1 MTQNKQT
8 QTTQMKD
15 TLNYEQWRVIETQ
28 FVPARQ
34 HHKETIF
41 TIGNGY
47 LSTRGSFEERYPY
60 DRQATLVHGIWDDIP
75 IGFTELANIPD
86 WTSFEIWIN
95 GYRFSL
101 DSGVIS
107 DYIRFVDLQNGIL
120 CRKLKWSPDNH
131 DINILLEFE
140 RFASLDD
147 QHLMAVQVK
156 ITPIFSNVDIRVR
169 ASLDS
174 HVENNGYIHWFN
186 HNQNS
191 DQNQADLI
199 MKTRKT
205 GKFLAMSTRLSIIGD
220 KAVRSAIDC
229 QGCPGIEAQ
238 LNQNKGETLVV
249 HKFVGIATS
258 RDTNQPLRLA
268 QDKVNL
274 ASQIG
279 YEELKKGNQISWDNF
294 WNHSDVIIEGDDEAQ
309 TAIRF
314 ALFQLRIAAPTYDE
328 YVSIGAKTLS
338 GFGYRGHVF
347 WDTEIFILPFFTFTQ
362 PEISRNMLLYRYH
375 TLPGARRKAAGNGY
389 KGAQFSWESAETG
402 DEVTPTWVPD
412 FNDPL
417 HLIRIWTGDIEIH
430 ISSDIA
436 YAMYQFW
443 KITGDDDFWSE
454 VGIPV
459 VLETALFLGDRAE
472 PEGERFAIRDI
483 IGPDEYHEHVDNN
496 AFTNRMIQWHLDT
509 ALNSIEWLRDYNPFR
524 LTHLEDQLDLS
535 EVRLNHWRNV
545 CENLIVIQNPKTGLF
560 EQFESFYD
568 LMDVDWS
575 KYKER
580 SKSMQEILGIEGA
593 NKHQVIKQADVI
605 MLLCLFRNEY
615 DKDTWRENWDYYN
628 PRTDHSYG
636 SSLGPAMQAWAACEM
651 GQPDTAY
658 EHFIRAARADLFDV
672 RKNADDGIHAASA
685 GGLWQAIVFG
695 FAGLNFENGQPV
707 INPRLPSHWRRLS
720 FSFQF
725 RGQSCRVEIAPP
737 RFLVQIEL

>member
-1 MTQNKQT
+1 MPPNKQT
-8 QTTQMKD
+8 QNTQMKD
-15 TLNYEQWRVIETQ
+15 TLNFEQWRVIETQ

-60 DRQATLVHGIWDDIP
+60 DCQATLVHGIWDDIP

-101 DSGVIS
+101 DNGVIS
-107 DYIRFVDLQNGIL
+107 DYIRFVDLKNGIL
-120 CRKLKWSPDNH
+120 YRKLIWSSVNH
-131 DINILLEFE
+131 DNSILLEFE
-140 RFASLDD
+140 RFASLADP
-147 QHLMAVQVK
+147 HLLAVQVK
-156 ITPIFSNVDIRVR
+156 ITPIFSNVDIRIR

-174 HVENNGYIHWFN
+174 HVENNGYIHWFK

-191 DQNQADLI
+191 DQNQADLTI
-199 MKTRKT
+199 KTRKT
-205 GKFLAMSTRLSIIGD
+205 GKSLAMSTRLSIIGD
-220 KAVRSAIDC
+220 KAVRSTIDC

-238 LNQNKGETLVV
+238 FIQNKGETSVV

-258 RDTNQPLRLA
+258 RDTDQPLRLA
-268 QDKVNL
+268 QNKVNL

-294 WNHSDVIIEGDDEAQ
+294 WKHSDIIIEGDDEAQ

-375 TLPGARRKAAGNGY
+375 TLPGARRKAAGNGF

-417 HLIRIWTGDIEIH
+417 NLIRIWTGDIEIH

-436 YAMYQFW
+436 FAMYQFW

-459 VLETALFLGDRAE
+459 VLETALFLGGRAE
-472 PEGERFAIRDI
+472 SEGERFVIRDI

-509 ALNSIEWLRDYNPFR
+509 ALNSIEWLRDYDPFR
-524 LTHLEDQLDLS
+524 LILLEDQLDLS

-545 CENLIVIQNPKTGLF
+545 CENLIVIQDPKTRLF
-560 EQFESFYD
+560 EQFEGFFD

-615 DKDTWRENWDYYN
+615 DRDTWQVNWDYYN

-658 EHFIRAARADLFDV
+658 EHFIRAARADLLDV

-695 FAGLNFENGQPV
+695 FAGLNFDNGKPV

-725 RGQSCRVEIAPP
+725 RGQFYRVEIAPP